1 MPYGRSSYNIR
12 LGRLRKANNIL
23 LLSKLARYAFLGLV
37 GLVIFFF
44 LYFLWV
50 SRDLPT
56 PGKLSNSDIKDS
68 TKILDKNGI
77 VLYSIF
83 KDYNRLYIPLSQIPR
98 NLKEATIA
106 TEDKDF
112 YTNQGFSVS
121 GLFRGLVFDP
131 IFNRRA
137 TGGSTITQQ
146 LVKNLLLTSE
156 RSITR
161 KIKELILAVQVD
173 KRFSKDEI
181 LEMYLNNVSYGG
193 TAIGVEAASNLY
205 FGKHAKELSLAQSA
219 FLAGLPQA
227 PTYYSPFSGKDKT
240 YIERTKHVLKRMRE
254 EGIISKKQAEEAGR
268 EIEQFKFT
276 QKQGNL
282 KAPHF
287 MQYVREQLVKLYGES
302 MVENG
307 NLTVTTTLDYEIQKN
322 AEDIVNSE
330 VVKLADFKVGNGS
343 AIVMDPK
350 NGAILSMVGSRDY
363 FDMDREGNFNAAVAL
378 RQPGSS
384 LKPIMY
390 ATAFEKGYSPST
402 LVMDLRTE
410 FPTNVPGQPD
420 YKPENYD
427 GKYRGPMQIRFAL
440 GNSINVPAVKMLAR
454 VGIKPV
460 MQKAYEMGIDNWK
473 PTSKNLEN
481 VGLSLVLGGRE
492 ASLLQIT
499 TVYSSFAAQGVKREP
514 FAIAEVKDGK
524 GKIIYKHKESQG
536 EKVLS
541 PEVAFII
548 SHILLDDNA
557 RSEVFGR
564 YSLLNIPGK
573 TVAVKTGTTD
583 NKRDNWAV
591 GYTPSYVV
599 GAWVGNNDNTQMN
612 PRIASGVTGATPIW
626 NKIMQVVLKGKKDE
640 QFSKPDGV
648 VAIEIDSFSGG
659 LPRDGQA
666 KRTEYFMK
674 GTEPTTN
681 SIIYKKVKIS
691 KHQDG
696 KLANEE
702 EIERGDYD
710 VKEFVVFEESD
721 PVSRDGK
728 NRWQEAI
735 NAWLNEAHRD
745 DSAYRLPTELS
756 DYEYDSEENK
766 TPTSTPAPTGAAP
779 TPTPTFSPT
788 PSL

>member
-1 MPYGRSSYNIR
+1 LLDYDCTKVDCIDATGTSVTIR
-12 LGRLRKANNIL
+12 TKDKTEL
-23 LLSKLARYAFLGLV
+23 LCPWGQKPKG
-37 GLVIFFF
+37 
-44 LYFLWV
+44 
-50 SRDLPT
+50 
-56 PGKLSNSDIKDS
+56 
-68 TKILDKNGI
+68 
-77 VLYSIF
+77 
-83 KDYNRLYIPLSQIPR
+83 IPLYKYFEPS
-98 NLKEATIA
+98 
-106 TEDKDF
+106 
-112 YTNQGFSVS
+112 
-121 GLFRGLVFDP
+121 
-131 IFNRRA
+131 
-137 TGGSTITQQ
+137 
-146 LVKNLLLTSE
+146 
-156 RSITR
+156 
-161 KIKELILAVQVD
+161 LIQAKTPPL
-173 KRFSKDEI
+173 EI
-181 LEMYLNNVSYGG
+181 VY
-193 TAIGVEAASNLY
+193 
-205 FGKHAKELSLAQSA
+205 
-219 FLAGLPQA
+219 LAGLEADDEQKVVA
-227 PTYYSPFSGKDKT
+227 QNYIARGEAKGEKRSLNYYSGFSYGYRFGQNGMYFEVLAQQRFQMDGTTCGKRPSYGVRSFNPSLGQVLYIGTIGKRPHEWKDELEALIDLEISLVRAFGWSLRDIDKT

-659 LPRDGQA
+659 LPRDGQV